1 MLFIVALPMKPSKI
15 FAVYSMSQITKYF
28 NKNTLML
35 KNINCITIL
44 YDYIILEGT
53 ERIKTEKND

>member
-1 MLFIVALPMKPSKI
+1 
-15 FAVYSMSQITKYF
+15 
-28 NKNTLML
+28 ML